1 MAISSTGWQ
10 APGLPSDGINT
21 LKTSGI
27 FKRYDA
33 AVHWGGLRDKHTRAL
48 SGEARLLHHIA
59 TTTSGVLFLRDEHGH
74 EWYLWQKTLSD
85 NTLKVAYNPA
95 DGILSHAA
103 FDASALVPDNLAV
116 AEIAADKIP
125 AGYDHP
131 GTVLRFAGG
140 VLSIVPPDPV
150 VQARARLAQ
159 LQSEAERVIAL
170 LARAVTHGMATDQ
183 EKARLSAWEKYT
195 VLLSRVDPRTPEY
208 PQKPE

>member
-1 MAISSTGWQ
+1 MK
-10 APGLPSDGINT
+10 PV
-21 LKTSGI
+21 I
-27 FKRYDA
+27 FKPYNALGVFSELTDEQVSTLSDDEQELYHTVIRVGA
-33 AVHWGGLRDKHTRAL
+33 GGVFLQNE
-48 SGEARLLHHIA
+48 SGH
-59 TTTSGVLFLRDEHGH
+59 D
-74 EWYLWQKTLSD
+74 WYLWQKTLSD

-95 DGILSHAA
+95 DGIVSHAA

-125 AGYDHP
+125 AGYDQP

-140 VLSIVPPDPV
+140 VLSIVLPDPV

-159 LQSEAERVIAL
+159 LQSEAERVIAP

-195 VLLSRVDPRTPEY
+195 VLLLRVDPRTPEY

>member
-1 MAISSTGWQ
+1 M
-10 APGLPSDGINT
+10 
-21 LKTSGI
+21 KTSGI
-27 FKRYDA
+27 FKHYDA
-33 AVHWGGLRDKHTRAL
+33 ASHWGGLSNKQIEAL
-48 SGEARLLHHIA
+48 SGEASLLHHIA
-59 TTTSGVLFLRDEHGH
+59 TTTSGALFLRDEHGH
-74 EWYLWQKTLSD
+74 DWYLWQKALSD

-95 DGILSHAA
+95 DGLVSHTA

-116 AEIAADKIP
+116 AEIVADKVP

-159 LQSEAERVIAL
+159 LQLEADRVIAA
-170 LARAVTHGMATDQ
+170 LARAVTHGMATDP
-183 EKARLSAWEKYT
+183 EKARLGAWEKYT